1 MLAMENLGSFHQRDT
16 FAMGHPSQV
25 DTIFG
30 ESLLVDK
37 HSHCQY

>member
-1 MLAMENLGSFHQRDT
+1 MLAMENLGGFHQRDT
-16 FAMGHPSQV
+16 FATWHPPQV

-37 HSHCQY
+37 HSNFQY